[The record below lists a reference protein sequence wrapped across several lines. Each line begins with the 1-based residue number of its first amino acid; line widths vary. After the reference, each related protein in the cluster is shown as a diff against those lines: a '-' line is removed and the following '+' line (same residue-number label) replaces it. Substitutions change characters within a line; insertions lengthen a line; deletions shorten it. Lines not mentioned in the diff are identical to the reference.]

1 MKIRKHPE
9 KRTKNSKKSN
19 EKTGRGIID
28 HIVDKLPE
36 IHIPGYQYCGPGTDL
51 NKRLQRGD
59 PGINELDRSCKAH
72 DIQYSKLKD
81 SKSRRK
87 ADKVLF
93 KQSLRRII
101 SSDAKLSERA
111 AAALVSSLIGAKIG
125 LTKVG
130 LGIKKRKRSK
140 KMSSTADT
148 ITTTTAADKKVKKD
162 GSKKKKNMPVT
173 KRKKKTSTKTIPFSV
188 LVRNARASI
197 KSKSPPRA
205 SKDDDTTA
213 ANFGDSVKAAIRSV
227 KQLKRNKSVKVVRV
241 LKLPKFG
248 GNITPILSILSAL
261 SAIGSIPSTVAAV
274 AKAYKGAKQFVTQ
287 KKTNGQTEKKIG
299 RGLYLSRK
307 VKGGSGFYLK
317 PIKFH

>member
-1 MKIRKHPE
+1 MKIRKH
-9 KRTKNSKKSN
+9 SKKN
-19 EKTGRGIID
+19 KKTGRGIID

-81 SKSRRK
+81 SKSRRE

-101 SSDAKLSERA
+101 SSDAKLGERA
-111 AAALVSSLIGAKIG
+111 AAALVSSLIGTKIG

-130 LGIKKRKRSK
+130 LGIKKKK
-140 KMSSTADT
+140 KMSSTAT
-148 ITTTTAADKKVKKD
+148 TTTTTTAAVKKD
-162 GSKKKKNMPVT
+162 GSKKKMPT
-173 KRKKKTSTKTIPFSV
+173 MKRKKKAAAAASTKAIPFSA

-197 KSKSPPRA
+197 KSKSPA
-205 SKDDDTTA
+205 TDDND
-213 ANFGDSVKAAIRSV
+213 NFDDSVKAAIRSV
-227 KQLKRNKSVKVVRV
+227 KQLKRNKSVKVARV

-248 GNITPILSILSAL
+248 GNITSILSILSAL
-261 SAIGSIPSTVAAV
+261 SAIGSIPSTAAAV
-274 AKAYKGAKQFVTQ
+274 AKAYKGAKKFVTQ
-287 KKTNGQTEKKIG
+287 KKTNAQTEKKIG

-307 VKGGSGFYLK
+307 VKGGSGFYLR
-317 PIKFH
+317 PIKFQ